1 VKGDEMTTVTV
12 YELRYSMNGC
22 AAESGPSIATLWVK
36 PKKIPS
42 DCVVVAVDVDE
53 DIAFEIAE

>member
-1 VKGDEMTTVTV
+1 MSDMITV
-12 YELRYSMNGC
+12 YELRYSQNGC
-22 AAESGPSIATLWVK
+22 AAEDGPAIATLWSR
-36 PKKIPS
+36 PATIPS

>member
-1 VKGDEMTTVTV
+1 MTTVTV